1 MSTGISCPGGSKVC
15 KNRRCCAS
23 VIFLCAALSVF
34 GASAGATPFS
44 RFFARKEKE
53 ILARMTLDEK
63 VGQLLVFGFQ
73 GKTLDGD
80 FEKWL
85 ASGRL
90 GNIKIFLRNVE
101 GRAQV
106 KELTRRVVELEKG
119 SRNGIPPFI
128 ATDMEGGTVNHVRY
142 PGIRLAPA
150 AGLVG
155 ATGEAESARISSR
168 LIALTLSDIGV
179 NMNFAPCAD
188 VLTEPRNMVIMTRS
202 YGSDPE
208 LVSRMVKAFV
218 EEHTKAGI
226 LPVMKHFPGHGMTGF
241 DSHVVSDKVDVSRAQ
256 MMKVHL
262 LPYERLIREKVI
274 HACMT
279 AHIIYSELDPE
290 HPATFSRKI
299 IDGLL
304 RNELGFDG
312 LVVTDELEMEGAAGA
327 SKGIVE
333 SFVSAFQAGND
344 LFLVGHTKEKEEKL
358 IESIPGLF
366 KDGTLSVKELDGKVL
381 RVLAAKK
388 RFLRVFYGPAVP
400 SDATSSSNKTAAG
413 KTGKPSFE
421 QDYQQAADENR
432 AMAEKGI
439 VLISSRVK
447 EPIPQYLKGV
457 VDKKKKGVILS
468 PTEGFGGL
476 AKKYLPDWD
485 VVSIGYHPEEEKVGE
500 KIAASKEKLS
510 SYGIALIGFSG
521 ETHGEW
527 VEACRDAKLPFFILS
542 IENPFA
548 AGRFSDQALFVV
560 AAFGPNSPGTDAL
573 FSCVFVTGRFSGR
586 FPYDL

>member
-1 MSTGISCPGGSKVC
+1 
-15 KNRRCCAS
+15 
-23 VIFLCAALSVF
+23 VF
-34 GASAGATPFS
+34 GASAGTTPFS

-53 ILARMTLDEK
+53 ILARMTLEEK

-155 ATGEAESARISSR
+155 ATGETESARVSSR

-208 LVSRMVKAFV
+208 LVSGMVKAFV

-312 LVVTDELEMEGAAGA
+312 LV
-327 SKGIVE
+327 
-333 SFVSAFQAGND
+333 
-344 LFLVGHTKEKEEKL
+344 
-358 IESIPGLF
+358 
-366 KDGTLSVKELDGKVL
+366 
-381 RVLAAKK
+381 
-388 RFLRVFYGPAVP
+388 
-400 SDATSSSNKTAAG
+400 
-413 KTGKPSFE
+413 
-421 QDYQQAADENR
+421 
-432 AMAEKGI
+432 
-439 VLISSRVK
+439 
-447 EPIPQYLKGV
+447 
-457 VDKKKKGVILS
+457 
-468 PTEGFGGL
+468 
-476 AKKYLPDWD
+476 
-485 VVSIGYHPEEEKVGE
+485 
-500 KIAASKEKLS
+500 
-510 SYGIALIGFSG
+510 
-521 ETHGEW
+521 
-527 VEACRDAKLPFFILS
+527 
-542 IENPFA
+542 
-548 AGRFSDQALFVV
+548 
-560 AAFGPNSPGTDAL
+560 
-573 FSCVFVTGRFSGR
+573 
-586 FPYDL
+586 